1 MPRGVPKNGK
11 RRPRRTKAQM
21 QALRNEEFDI
31 VTNETEEEID
41 TRIRERFEVL
51 EYLTEEACSGNVR
64 AIIVSGPPG
73 LGKSYT
79 IDNALEQW
87 DPQGV
92 NYTVAKGY
100 VKATGLYKL
109 LYQHREPGQVIV
121 FDDADTIFFDE
132 TSLNLLK
139 GACDTTDVR
148 KLSYLAE
155 GSLIDEESA
164 ERLPKTF
171 VFEGTIIFITNYDFD
186 MMIDKGH
193 KLAPHLSAIVS
204 RAHYIDLTMKTK
216 RDFLVRIKQVVD
228 MGLLRNRGLDDIEQ
242 AEVMQ
247 FIDDNSD
254 RLRELSLRIVLKVA
268 DIRKGR
274 TAKWKNVADI
284 TCCRN
289 R

>member
-21 QALRNEEFDI
+21 NKPELFDV
-31 VTNETEEEID
+31 VTNETDEEID
-41 TRIRERFEVL
+41 LRIRERFEVL
-51 EYLTEEACSGNVR
+51 EYLTEEATEGNVR
-64 AIIVSGPPG
+64 AIIVSGPAG

-79 IDNALEQW
+79 IDNTLEKW
-87 DPQGV
+87 DPNGV

-139 GACDTTDVR
+139 GACDTTEVR
-148 KLSYLAE
+148 KISYLAE

-164 ERLPKTF
+164 ERLPKSF
-171 VFEGTIIFITNYDFD
+171 VFEGTIVFITNYDFD
-186 MMIDKGH
+186 AMIDKGH
-193 KLAPHLSAIVS
+193 KLAPHLSALVS
-204 RAHYIDLTMKTK
+204 RAHYVDLTLKTK
-216 RDFLVRIKQVVD
+216 RDFLIRIKQVVD
-228 MGLLRNRGLDDIEQ
+228 QGLLVNRGLDDTEQ
-242 AEVMQ
+242 AEVMA
-247 FIDDNSD
+247 FIDDNVD

-274 TAKWKNVADI
+274 TTKWKNVADI